1 MSRSSIFSFSTLR
14 ASLWPGRALWL
25 ALVLVAAV
33 ETALRF
39 CTPNLGWYEG
49 ISSLSQWVS
58 RLDWELETRRPSVWL
73 FGNSV
78 LAYGVDADLLSS
90 LSSRSCIALPFGG
103 ATLAGETA
111 MMRRFWRTAPA
122 HPSDLVFCITKDD
135 VNPNGERSWIS
146 KKYLFYDT
154 LAARLHPD
162 RLFKLFSSR
171 QTIMNTLKSAVL
183 GRDTASARS
192 PSEPSF
198 QGVVPPEKY
207 DYMRRL
213 MQDYAIDAS
222 AFDDLAAF
230 ADLHQCR
237 VHVVMVPVSSAYLDF
252 HDDALPSLP
261 ADAATAR
268 IADLCAARGFTFLDC
283 SRMAPRDLSLYSD
296 PYHLTA
302 AGREAFTRRLAAS
315 LPLAP
320 EPSAPAAPPVADLPS
335 PLRVACIGDSITAG
349 VGLPLPYPAVLRE
362 LSSNRWTVA
371 NFGVPGKT
379 LLLHSG
385 RAWADTLAAG
395 QALDFR
401 PDVVVAMF
409 GINDLAH
416 PDLLPAFADDGL
428 AVLSRFRD
436 ANPDVRLFVCTPT
449 PLAPARREV
458 AANQAIRDTLL
469 PLVET
474 LAARA
479 RAQIIPVHTI
489 YPCTLRRLPDGTH
502 PDPEGARLIATAV
515 FAALSRPQ

>member
-25 ALVLVAAV
+25 ALALVAAA

-49 ISSLSQWVS
+49 MSSLSQWVS

-78 LAYGVDADLLSS
+78 LAYGVDAPLLSD
-90 LSSRSCIALPFGG
+90 LSGRTCAALPFGG

-146 KKYLFYDT
+146 RKYLAYDT
-154 LAARLHPD
+154 LPARLHPD

-171 QTIMNTLKSAVL
+171 QTIMNTLKSALL
-183 GRDTASARS
+183 GHSTAADMS

-213 MQDYAIDAS
+213 MQDYAVDS
-222 AFDDLAAF
+222 DAFDALAAF
-230 ADLHQCR
+230 AGLHHCR
-237 VHVVMVPVSSAYLDF
+237 VHVVMVPVSSAYLAF
-252 HDDALPSLP
+252 HDAARPDFP
-261 ADAATAR
+261 AAAATAR
-268 IADLCAARGFTFLDC
+268 IADLCAARGFTFLDF
-283 SRMAPRDLSLYSD
+283 SRLAPDDLSLYSD

-302 AGREAFTRRLAAS
+302 AGRDAFTRRLAAD
-315 LPLAP
+315 LPLPP
-320 EPSAPAAPPVADLPS
+320 EPAAAPAADLPS

-349 VGLPLPYPAVLRE
+349 VGLPAPYPAVLQE

-385 RAWADTLAAG
+385 RAWADTPAAA

-428 AVLSRFRD
+428 AVLSRFHD
-436 ANPDVRLFVCTPT
+436 ANPDVRLYVCTPT
-449 PLAPARREV
+449 RLAPARQEA
-458 AANQAIRDTLL
+458 AANRAIRETLL
-469 PLVET
+469 PLVDD
-474 LAARA
+474 LALRAHARL
-479 RAQIIPVHTI
+479 IPVHSV

-502 PDPEGARLIATAV
+502 PDPLGARLIAETV
-515 FAALSRPQ
+515 FSALTR

>member
-1 MSRSSIFSFSTLR
+1 MSRSSIFSFSTIR
-14 ASLWPGRALWL
+14 ASLWPGRAFWL
-25 ALVLVAAV
+25 ALALVAAA

-39 CTPNLGWYEG
+39 FTPNLGWYEG
-49 ISSLSQWVS
+49 LSSLSQWVS
-58 RLDWELETRRPSVWL
+58 RLDWELETRRPGVWL

-78 LAYGVDADLLSS
+78 LAYGVDTDALSAATG
-90 LSSRSCIALPFGG
+90 RTCIALPFGG

-122 HPSDLVFCITKDD
+122 HPTDLVFCITKDD

-146 KKYLFYDT
+146 KKYLAYDT
-154 LAARLHPD
+154 LPARLHPD

-171 QTIMNTLKSAVL
+171 QTIMNTLKSALL

-213 MQDYAIDAS
+213 MQDYAIDSA
-222 AFDDLAAF
+222 AFDALAAF
-230 ADLHQCR
+230 ADRHHCR

-252 HDDALPSLP
+252 HDDALPDLP

-268 IADLCAARGFTFLDC
+268 IADLCATRGFTFLDC
-283 SRMAPRDLSLYSD
+283 SRMAPADLSLYSD

-302 AGREAFTRRLAAS
+302 AGRDAFTRRLAAS

-320 EPSAPAAPPVADLPS
+320 EPAAAPSATSVADLPSS

-349 VGLPLPYPAVLRE
+349 VGLFRPYPTVLQE

-379 LLLHSG
+379 LLLQSG
-385 RAWADTLAAG
+385 RAWADTPAAA

-428 AVLSRFRD
+428 TVLTRFRD
-436 ANPDVRLFVCTPT
+436 TNPDVRLYVCTPT
-449 PLAPARREV
+449 PLAPANLEA

-469 PLVET
+469 PLVDT
-474 LAARA
+474 LALRAHARL
-479 RAQIIPVHTI
+479 IPIHSV

-502 PDPEGARLIATAV
+502 PDPEGARLIAETV
-515 FAALSRPQ
+515 FSALSR